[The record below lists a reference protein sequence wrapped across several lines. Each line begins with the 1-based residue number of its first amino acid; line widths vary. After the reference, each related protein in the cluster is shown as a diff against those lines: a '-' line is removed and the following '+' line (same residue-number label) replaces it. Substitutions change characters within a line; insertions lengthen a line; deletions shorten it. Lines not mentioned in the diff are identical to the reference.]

1 MEKFGGD
8 VPDDVPGEPWKETR
22 RSLQDDRSGIP
33 RMVTPKGDDGWRAA
47 AAAGRWIGDSED
59 GGTKGRRDGWQ
70 LQPGRRR
77 IKDSEDG
84 CTKGRKGFV
93 KCQWGLRYEGTSI
106 GPLVPGSQIY
116 CS

>member
-1 MEKFGGD
+1 VEKFGGD

-22 RSLQDDRSGIP
+22 RNLQDDGSRTL
-33 RMVTPKGDDGWRAA
+33 RMAAPKGDETDG
-47 AAAGRWIGDSED
+47 S
-59 GGTKGRRDGWQ
+59 
-70 LQPGRRR
+70 LQPARRR

-93 KCQWGLRYEGTSI
+93 KCQWGLRYKGTSI